1 MLQYAIKDGNKKV
14 RSLEI
19 NSFMKPSGIVC
30 ASVRNDKGD
39 TYFVQVNPDG
49 SHTCK
54 HIVNG
59 KRVSCLGHFHTGH
72 CYHLEAVQNMEHQEV
87 AGEVVEVAEVAP
99 IAHLEDYRLFAAPD
113 AYEVLGATKDV
124 VNNKINPV
132 TGMTDADW
140 QNYQYYLMGIGA

>member
-1 MLQYAIKDGNKKV
+1 MVALIARDGRKKS
-14 RSLEI
+14 RSLDI

-54 HIVNG
+54 HIVGG
-59 KRVSCLGHFHTGH
+59 KRVSCLGHYHTGH
-72 CYHLEAVQNMEHQEV
+72 CYHLEAVQNIEHQEV
-87 AGEVVEVAEVAP
+87 IDEVVEVVASAP

-124 VNNKINPV
+124 VSNKINPI
-132 TGMTDADW
+132 TGMTDAEW